1 MADDQL
7 PVFTQFIADLRAV
20 WAELPDDESRMKK
33 ASGLLETLLTDD
45 GLRAHSETWPSTE
58 GRKNLLFHED
68 PDYGFAINGVVREP
82 GRTGGIH
89 DHNRAWVLYGLLA
102 GTETLERFDRV
113 DDGSRPGYAEVRL
126 SRATEGRP
134 GTVDLVEPYAIH
146 AEQGGPGRSVAVIVR
161 STRVAGRVPQGGYD
175 RETNAYVEHD
185 GPTQIL
191 YELAV

>member
-1 MADDQL
+1 MADNQL

-33 ASGLLETLLTDD
+33 ARGLLETLVADD
-45 GLRAHSETWPSTE
+45 GLKAHSEAWPSTE

-68 PDYGFAINGVVREP
+68 PDYGFAVNGVVREP
-82 GRTGGIH
+82 GRTGSIH
-89 DHNRAWVLYGLLA
+89 DHNRAWVLYGLLV

-113 DDGSRPGYAEVRL
+113 DDGGKPGYAEVRL
-126 SRATEGRP
+126 SSATEGSP

-175 RETNAYVEHD
+175 RDTNAYVEHE
-185 GPTQIL
+185 GPAQIPYAL
-191 YELAV
+191 TV

>member
-1 MADDQL
+1 MADNDL
-7 PVFTQFIADLRAV
+7 PVFTRFIADLRAI

-33 ASGLLETLLTDD
+33 ARGLLETLVTDD

-82 GRTGGIH
+82 GRTGSIH
-89 DHNRAWVLYGLLA
+89 DHNHAWVLYGLLV

-113 DDGSRPGYAEVRL
+113 DDGSKPGYAEVRL
-126 SRATEGRP
+126 SSATDGRP
-134 GTVDLVEPYAIH
+134 GTVDLVEPFAIH

-175 RETNAYVEHD
+175 RDTNAYVEQE
-185 GPTQIL
+185 GPAQIPYAL
-191 YELAV
+191 TV

>member
-1 MADDQL
+1 MADSQL
-7 PVFTQFIADLRAV
+7 PVFTRFIADLRAV

-33 ASGLLETLLTDD
+33 ARGLLEALLADD

-58 GRKNLLFHED
+58 GRRNLLFYED

-82 GRTGGIH
+82 GRTGSIH

-126 SRATEGRP
+126 SSATEGRP
-134 GTVDLVEPYAIH
+134 GAVDLVEPYAIH

-185 GPTQIL
+185 GPMQIP
-191 YELAV
+191 YQLAV